1 MLKRMVSFVAVL
13 SVFSLFLTGAAC
25 LRAEA
30 KVRLGVLKF
39 EGRAEE
45 LKDSAGAAVGDLFI
59 KILFKS
65 KGLTLVERERL
76 ESLALEHGLTKDGFM
91 SSNTATQVGNLTGC
105 DYILTGAITNLARG
119 ESGGS
124 VGIGRVPLLG
134 GLGLG
139 GGVGKEKVRATLD
152 VRVIDV
158 KTGEIV
164 FVDTAEGDASKS
176 ENNVSII
183 GVNLRNSEMAGPEGV
198 AMAKAVAALAPKIE
212 MALTGEDTLSEI
224 LNLDGKKGAKKEKTS
239 GKPETKKE
247 KKLKPNVETVDE
259 DEKRP
264 SQADGHRGKPAFE
277 NKSTDPSRVI
287 STYGLSAGEANTLRI
302 KHINIRKFGNTQKA
316 YKAYAGLFESVKGD
330 YLAAFMAGEVAR
342 NLKDKERAKAW
353 YDKALEINPD
363 YEPAQKA
370 KAGLSSSSSRKKKTR

>member
-1 MLKRMVSFVAVL
+1 M
-13 SVFSLFLTGAAC
+13 
-25 LRAEA
+25 
-30 KVRLGVLKF
+30 
-39 EGRAEE
+39 
-45 LKDSAGAAVGDLFI
+45 GDLFI
-59 KILFKS
+59 KLLFKS

-76 ESLALEHGLTKDGFM
+76 ESLALEHGLAKGGFM
-91 SSNTATQVGNLTGC
+91 DSNTATQVGNLTGC

-124 VGIGRVPLLG
+124 VGIGSVPIFG

-176 ENNVSII
+176 ENRVSIV

-198 AMAKAVAALAPKIE
+198 AIAKAAAVLAPRIE
-212 MALTGEDTLSEI
+212 EALTGEDTLSEI
-224 LNLDGKKGAKKEKTS
+224 LNPDSKRDAKKEKTS
-239 GKPETKKE
+239 GKSEARKE
-247 KKLKPNVETVDE
+247 KKLKPKVEAADE
-259 DEKRP
+259 DEKGA
-264 SQADGHRGKPAFE
+264 SQADAHQVKSAYE
-277 NKSTDPSRVI
+277 NKSTDPSKVI
-287 STYGLSAGEANTLRI
+287 ATYGLPAGEANTLRI
-302 KHINIRKFGNTQKA
+302 KHINIRKFGNSQKA
-316 YKAYAGLFESVKGD
+316 YKAYADLFESNKGD

-342 NLKDKERAKAW
+342 NLKDKERAKTW
-353 YDKALEINPD
+353 YNKALEINPD

-370 KAGLSSSSSRKKKTR
+370 KAGLSSSSSKKKKTR

>member
-1 MLKRMVSFVAVL
+1 MKRARSFAVIL
-13 SVFSLFLTGAAC
+13 FILSLFWTASTC
-25 LRAEA
+25 LKAEA

-59 KILFKS
+59 KLLFKS

-76 ESLALEHGLTKDGFM
+76 ESLALEHGLAKGGFM
-91 SSNTATQVGNLTGC
+91 DSNTATQVGNLTGC

-124 VGIGRVPLLG
+124 VGIGSVPIFG

-152 VRVIDV
+152 VRVIEV

-176 ENNVSII
+176 ENRVSIV

-198 AMAKAVAALAPKIE
+198 AIAKAAAALAPRIE
-212 MALTGEDTLSEI
+212 EALTGEDTLSEI
-224 LNLDGKKGAKKEKTS
+224 LNPDSKRDAKKEKTS
-239 GKPETKKE
+239 GKSEARKE
-247 KKLKPNVETVDE
+247 KKLKPKVEAADE
-259 DEKRP
+259 DEKGA
-264 SQADGHRGKPAFE
+264 SQADAHQVKSAYE
-277 NKSTDPSRVI
+277 NKSTDPTKVI
-287 STYGLSAGEANTLRI
+287 ATYGLPAGEANTLRI
-302 KHINIRKFGNTQKA
+302 KHVNIRKFGNTQKA
-316 YKAYAGLFESVKGD
+316 YKAYVELFESGQND

-342 NLKDKERAKAW
+342 HLKDKERAKTW
-353 YDKALEINPD
+353 YENALEINPD

-370 KAGLSSSSSRKKKTR
+370 KAGLSSSSSKKKKTR